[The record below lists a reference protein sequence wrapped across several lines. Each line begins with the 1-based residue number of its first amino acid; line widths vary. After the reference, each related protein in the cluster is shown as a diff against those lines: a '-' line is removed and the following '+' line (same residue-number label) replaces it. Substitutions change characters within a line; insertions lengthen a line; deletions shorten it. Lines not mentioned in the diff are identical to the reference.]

1 MQTHIFARALGG
13 EVAGR
18 DAVLCPG
25 PGHSAHDRSLAVKF
39 DPAAPDGFLTYSH
52 AGDDWKICRDSVRSR
67 LGLPPWQ
74 PGDEQQRTIP
84 PSKVQQWD
92 MTAVGSDVAE
102 GARPPSEDDLAR
114 TERALA
120 IWNESV
126 DPRSTLAERYLDSRK
141 LVLTDD
147 LARCVLRFHPRC
159 PWRDE
164 NTGKTDACRR

>member
-92 MTAVGSDVAE
+92 MRAVGSDVAE

-120 IWNESV
+120 I
-126 DPRSTLAERYLDSRK
+126 
-141 LVLTDD
+141 
-147 LARCVLRFHPRC
+147 
-159 PWRDE
+159 
-164 NTGKTDACRR
+164 